1 MKNLKAYEQNF
12 EVIDVFPNRQDGTDL
27 TDAIIEG
34 IELSCELA
42 MWRVEEDPKN
52 DEPIVEK

>member
-1 MKNLKAYEQNF
+1 MKNLKAYKQNF

-34 IELSCELA
+34 IELSCELS